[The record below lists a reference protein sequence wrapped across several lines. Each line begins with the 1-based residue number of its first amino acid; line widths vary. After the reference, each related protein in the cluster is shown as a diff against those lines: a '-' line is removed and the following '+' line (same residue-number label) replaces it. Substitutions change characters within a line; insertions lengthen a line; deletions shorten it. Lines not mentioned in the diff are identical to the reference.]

1 MSRKRKAHTIS
12 MAQLLI
18 TYFSTE
24 EKCIAWLEK
33 IRWNGNPI
41 CPHCGGQERISLA
54 PSKPFTY
61 WHQSCRKHFTVKTGT
76 VMHSSKTLTQNWII
90 TLYYVLTARKGV
102 SAMQLSKEL
111 GVQYRTAWYLL
122 HRVREACASGELT
135 LNNIVEIDETYIGGL
150 EKNKPVKK
158 RQKQG
163 RGTVGKQAVLGLRQR
178 GGKTLAKPISSTD
191 AQTLHREIQ
200 RYVDPQSVVC
210 TDDHRSYQGLNTVV
224 SFHDTVKHSVGEY
237 GKGFV
242 HTNSMESVWSVLKRA
257 LHGTY
262 HHVSRKHL
270 HRYVNEATF
279 RLNEGNC
286 EVDTL
291 DRMQAIAVNMPGKRI
306 PYRELVA

>member
-1 MSRKRKAHTIS
+1 MSRKRIARTMNLKD
-12 MAQLLI
+12 LL
-18 TYFSTE
+18 THFSTE
-24 EKCIAWLEK
+24 DTCITWLEQT
-33 IRWNGNPI
+33 RWQGQPV
-41 CPHCGGQERISLA
+41 CPHCHGTERITRYTG
-54 PSKPFTY
+54 KPFTY
-61 WHQSCRKHFTVKTGT
+61 FHNQCRKAFTVKTGT
-76 VMHSSKTLTQNWII
+76 VMHSSKTPTVNWII
-90 TLYYVLTARKGV
+90 TIYAVLTGRKGV

-122 HRVREACASGELT
+122 HRVREACASGELQLT
-135 LNNIVEIDETYIGGL
+135 NIVEIDETYIGGL
-150 EKNKPVKK
+150 EKNKPMKK

-163 RGTVGKQAVLGLRQR
+163 RGPVGKQAVLGLRQR
-178 GGKTLAKPISSTD
+178 GGKTIAKPISSTD

-210 TDDHRSYQGLNTVV
+210 TDDHRSYQGLSNVV

-291 DRMQAIAVNMPGKRI
+291 DRMQAIAVNMSGKRI